1 MNYKKLEEDKNELI
15 TRAESI
21 LKNAKEAEKEL
32 TEEEIK
38 EVKEL
43 HERAQKIKEEI
54 NLREENEKMLNELK
68 EDKETNIE
76 TRAEEKSKETLE
88 REEFSD
94 FIRGRVGLNKR
105 ATLSNMTFTD
115 NSAVVP
121 KTIVNEIIRK
131 IYNISP
137 ILERSTRYNVSG
149 TLELPYYPA
158 LHEGNYD
165 NITVGYQNEFS
176 EITST
181 SGKFST
187 IELKGYLAGAL
198 TKISLSLINNAQFD
212 IVNFVVNEMAYQIS
226 RFIEKELIHGTENKV
241 AGLSTLSNTL
251 TAASTSVIS
260 ADEVIR
266 LKDMVKDE
274 YQNNGIFIMSPATRT
289 ALRLLKDQRG
299 MYLLNDDISTPF
311 GTNLLGKPV
320 FVSDN
325 MDDMAASKTT
335 IFYGDMTGLAT
346 NFSEQINIQ
355 VLREHYAPMHAVGV
369 VGFFEFDSKVA
380 NEQKIAKLVMAAS

>member
-68 EDKETNIE
+68 EDKETNLE
-76 TRAEEKSKETLE
+76 TRAEEKPQEALE

-94 FIRGRVGLNKR
+94 FIRGKVGLNKR

-131 IYNISP
+131 VYDISP

-158 LHEGNYD
+158 LNDGNYD
-165 NITVGYQNEFS
+165 NITVGYQSEFS

-187 IELKGYLAGAL
+187 IELKGFLAGAL

-325 MDDMAASKTT
+325 MDNIAASKTT
-335 IFYGDMTGLAT
+335 IFYGDMSGLAT

-369 VGFFEFDSKVA
+369 LGFFEFDSKIA

>member
-32 TEEEIK
+32 TEEEMK

-68 EDKETNIE
+68 EDKETNLE
-76 TRAEEKSKETLE
+76 TRAEEKSQEALE

-94 FIRGRVGLNKR
+94 FIRGKVGLNKR

-260 ADEVIR
+260 ADEVIQ

-274 YQNNGIFIMSPATRT
+274 YQNAGIFIMSPSTRT

-325 MDDMAASKTT
+325 MDDMAASKTA

>member
-32 TEEEIK
+32 TEEEMK

-68 EDKETNIE
+68 EDKETNLE
-76 TRAEEKSKETLE
+76 TRAEEKSQEALE

-94 FIRGRVGLNKR
+94 FIRGKVGLNKR

-260 ADEVIR
+260 ADEVIQ

-274 YQNNGIFIMSPATRT
+274 YQNNGIFIMSPSTRT

-325 MDDMAASKTT
+325 MDDMAASKTA

>member
-1 MNYKKLEEDKNELI
+1 MKSNELI

-32 TEEEIK
+32 TEEEMK

-94 FIRGRVGLNKR
+94 FIRRKVGLNKR
-105 ATLSNMTFTD
+105 ATLTNMTFTD

-131 IYNISP
+131 VYDISP
-137 ILERSTRYNVSG
+137 ILERSTRYNISG

-158 LHEGNYD
+158 LNYGNYD

-260 ADEVIR
+260 ADEVIK

-274 YQNNGIFIMSPATRT
+274 YQNAGIFIMSPATRT

-299 MYLLNDDISTPF
+299 MYLL
-311 GTNLLGKPV
+311 GKPV

-325 MDDMAASKTT
+325 MDNMAASKTT
-335 IFYGDMTGLAT
+335 IFYGDMSGLAT

-369 VGFFEFDSKVA
+369 LGFFEFDSKITA
-380 NEQKIAKLVMAAS
+380 LAYNSIRYAGTIGHIN